1 MNYFLGRNLL
11 PKLLAVLVA
20 LILWV
25 FVMNEQNPPVEGTF
39 QVSLTNRN
47 LSGKLVV
54 MEAPETVR
62 VKVRGLRNAIA
73 GAAGR
78 NFQAYVDLKGLAPG
92 QYNLPVLVQL
102 PPGYELVEVVPDKV
116 DIILEAVQSRQFPVE
131 PRLTGPIVGQ
141 MTLGKVEITP
151 KVVTI
156 TGPQSILDSIGK
168 VLAPVEIRDRTPAF
182 AQDAKLFIAGID
194 GNELK
199 TLKVEPTQVKV
210 SGVLEP
216 GTITK
221 TVDVKTVLTGN
232 LPEGVLLRRVF
243 TEPAKVELRGPKE
256 ILDRLTA
263 VSTEPVPLAGITK
276 AVTREVPLQL
286 QPGITVARKTVMV
299 RITVGQG
306 P

>member
-116 DIILEAVQSRQFPVE
+116 DIILEAVQCRQFPVE

-210 SGVLEP
+210 SGVLES

-276 AVTREVPLQL
+276 DVTREVPLQL

>member
-102 PPGYELVEVVPDKV
+102 PTGYELVEVVPDKV

-210 SGVLEP
+210 SGVLES

-276 AVTREVPLQL
+276 DVTREVPLQL

>member
-276 AVTREVPLQL
+276 DVTREVPLQL
-286 QPGITVARKTVMV
+286 QPGITVARKSVMV

>member
-276 AVTREVPLQL
+276 DVTREVPLQL

>member
-102 PPGYELVEVVPDKV
+102 PTGYELVEVVPDKV

-276 AVTREVPLQL
+276 DVTREVPLQL

>member
-20 LILWV
+20 LIVWV

-39 QVSLTNRN
+39 QVALSSRN
-47 LSGKLVV
+47 LTEKMVV
-54 MEAPETVR
+54 MESPETVR

-78 NFQAYVDLKGLAPG
+78 NFKATVDLKGMSSG
-92 QYNLPVLVQL
+92 QYDLPVSVVL
-102 PPGYELVEVVPDKV
+102 PGGYELVEVIPDTVAVK
-116 DIILEAVQSRQFPVE
+116 IEAVRSRQFSVE

-141 MTLGKVEITP
+141 MTLGKVEVKP
-151 KVVTI
+151 GVTMI
-156 TGPQSILDSIGK
+156 TGPQSVVDSINR

-182 AQDAKLFIAGID
+182 SINTKIILLGPD

-199 TLKVEPTQVKV
+199 GLTMEPSQVNV
-210 SGVLEP
+210 SGILEP
-216 GTITK
+216 GTISRTF
-221 TVDVKTVLTGN
+221 DVKTVLTGN
-232 LPEGVLLRRVF
+232 LPDGILLRKVF
-243 TEPAKVELRGPKE
+243 TEPVKIELKGSKE
-256 ILDRLTA
+256 VLDKINAIMTDPVVLT
-263 VSTEPVPLAGITK
+263 GITK
-276 AVTREVPLQL
+276 DMTKEVPLQMP
-286 QPGITVARKTVMV
+286 PGTTAVRKTVMV

>member
-131 PRLTGPIVGQ
+131 PRLTSPIVGQ

-276 AVTREVPLQL
+276 DVTREVPLQL

>member
-11 PKLLAVLVA
+11 PKLLAILTA
-20 LILWV
+20 LILWI

-39 QVSLTNRN
+39 QVSLSSRN
-47 LSGKLVV
+47 LSGKMIV
-54 MEAPETVR
+54 MEAPESVR

-78 NFQAYVDLKGLAPG
+78 NFQAYVDLKGLSPG
-92 QYNLPVLVQL
+92 QYDLPVAVAL
-102 PPGYELVEVVPDKV
+102 PTGYELVEVVPTKV
-116 DIILEAVQSRQFPVE
+116 NVTIEAVQSRDFPVE

-141 MTLGKVEITP
+141 MTLGKVELSP
-151 KVVTI
+151 KTVTI

-182 AQDAKLFIAGID
+182 VMEAKLFIAGVD

-199 TLKVEPTQVKV
+199 SLKVEPAQVKV
-210 SGVLEP
+210 SGALEP
-216 GTITK
+216 GTVSK

-243 TEPAKVELRGPKE
+243 TEPAKVELRGPKA

-263 VSTEPVPLAGITK
+263 VSTEPVALTGITK
-276 AVTREVPLQL
+276 DITREVLLQL

>member
-210 SGVLEP
+210 SGVLES

-276 AVTREVPLQL
+276 DVTREVPLQL

-299 RITVGQG
+299 RLTVGQG

>member
-210 SGVLEP
+210 SGVLES

-276 AVTREVPLQL
+276 DVTREVPLQL

>member
-20 LILWV
+20 LILWI

-39 QVSLTNRN
+39 QVSLTPRN
-47 LSGKLVV
+47 LSGTLVV
-54 MEAPETVR
+54 MEAPESVR

-276 AVTREVPLQL
+276 DVTREVPLQL

>member
-182 AQDAKLFIAGID
+182 VLEAKLFIAGVD
-194 GNELK
+194 GTELK
-199 TLKVEPTQVKV
+199 SLKVEPGQVKV

-243 TEPAKVELRGPKE
+243 TEPAKVELRGPKA

-263 VSTEPVPLAGITK
+263 VSTEPVALTGITK
-276 AVTREVPLQL
+276 DITREVPLQL

>member
-11 PKLLAVLVA
+11 PKLLAILVA
-20 LILWV
+20 LILWI

-276 AVTREVPLQL
+276 DVTREVPLQL

>member
-1 MNYFLGRNLL
+1 M
-11 PKLLAVLVA
+11 
-20 LILWV
+20 
-25 FVMNEQNPPVEGTF
+25 
-39 QVSLTNRN
+39 
-47 LSGKLVV
+47 
-54 MEAPETVR
+54 
-62 VKVRGLRNAIA
+62 
-73 GAAGR
+73 
-78 NFQAYVDLKGLAPG
+78 
-92 QYNLPVLVQL
+92 
-102 PPGYELVEVVPDKV
+102 
-116 DIILEAVQSRQFPVE
+116 E

-232 LPEGVLLRRVF
+232 LTEGVLLRRVF

-276 AVTREVPLQL
+276 DVTREVPLQL

>member
-1 MNYFLGRNLL
+1 MNYFVGRNLV

-20 LILWV
+20 LVIWV

-39 QVSLTNRN
+39 QVSLSNRN
-47 LSGKLVV
+47 LSGKMIV
-54 MEAPETVR
+54 MEAPESVR

-78 NFQAYVDLKGLAPG
+78 NFQAYVDLKGLSPG
-92 QYNLPVLVQL
+92 QYDLPVVVAL
-102 PPGYELVEVVPDKV
+102 PTGYELVEVLPDKV
-116 DIILEAVQSRQFPVE
+116 SVIIEAVQSRIFPVE
-131 PRLTGPIVGQ
+131 PRLTGPVVGQ
-141 MTLGKVEITP
+141 MTLGKVEVAP
-151 KVVTI
+151 KTVTI
-156 TGPQSILDSIGK
+156 TGPQSMLDSVGK

-182 AQDAKLFIAGID
+182 VLESKLFIAGVD

-199 TLKVEPTQVKV
+199 NLKVDPVHVKV

-216 GTITK
+216 GTVTK

-232 LPEGVLLRRVF
+232 LPEGILLRRVF

-256 ILDRLTA
+256 ILDRLAA
-263 VSTEPVPLAGITK
+263 VSTEPVALTGITK
-276 AVTREVPLQL
+276 DVTREVPLQL

>member
-11 PKLLAVLVA
+11 PKLLAILVA
-20 LILWV
+20 LILWI

-39 QVSLTNRN
+39 QVSLASRN
-47 LSGKLVV
+47 LSGKMVV
-54 MEAPETVR
+54 MEAPESVR
-62 VKVRGLRNAIA
+62 IKVRGLRNAIA

-78 NFQAYVDLKGLAPG
+78 NFQAYVDLKGLTPG
-92 QYNLPVLVQL
+92 QYDLPVSVQL
-102 PPGYELVEVVPDKV
+102 PTGYELVEVVPGKV
-116 DIILEAVQSRQFPVE
+116 SVTLEALQSRQFPVE
-131 PRLTGPIVGQ
+131 PRLTGPVVGQ

-151 KVVTI
+151 KTVTI
-156 TGPQSILDSIGK
+156 TGPQSVLDSVGK

-182 AQDAKLFIAGID
+182 ALDAKLFIAGVD

-199 TLKVEPTQVKV
+199 TLKVEPAQVKI

-216 GTITK
+216 GTIAK

-232 LPEGVLLRRVF
+232 LPDGVLLRRVF
-243 TEPAKVELRGPKE
+243 TEPAKVELRGPKA

-263 VSTEPVPLAGITK
+263 VSTEPVALTGITRD
-276 AVTREVPLQL
+276 VTREVPLQL

>member
-11 PKLLAVLVA
+11 PKLLAILTA
-20 LILWV
+20 LILWI

-39 QVSLTNRN
+39 QVSLSSRN
-47 LSGKLVV
+47 LSGKMIV
-54 MEAPETVR
+54 MEAPESVR

-78 NFQAYVDLKGLAPG
+78 NFQAYVDLKGLSPG
-92 QYNLPVLVQL
+92 QYDLPVAVAL
-102 PPGYELVEVVPDKV
+102 PTGYELVEVVPTKV
-116 DIILEAVQSRQFPVE
+116 NVTIEAVQSREFPVE

-141 MTLGKVEITP
+141 MTLGKVELSP
-151 KVVTI
+151 KTVTI

-182 AQDAKLFIAGID
+182 VMEAKLFIAGVD

-199 TLKVEPTQVKV
+199 SLKVEPAQVKV
-210 SGVLEP
+210 SGALEP
-216 GTITK
+216 GTVSK

-243 TEPAKVELRGPKE
+243 TEPAKVELRGPKA

-263 VSTEPVPLAGITK
+263 VSTEPVALTGITK
-276 AVTREVPLQL
+276 DITREVPLQL

>member
-20 LILWV
+20 LIVWV

-39 QVSLTNRN
+39 QVSLNSRN
-47 LSGKLVV
+47 LSDKMIV

-78 NFQAYVDLKGLAPG
+78 NFRAAVDLKGMATG
-92 QYNLPVLVQL
+92 QYELPVSVDM
-102 PPGYELVEVVPDKV
+102 PAGYELVEVIPDKV
-116 DIILEAVQSRQFPVE
+116 TIKIEAIRSRQFTVE
-131 PRLTGPIVGQ
+131 PRLTGPVVGQ
-141 MTLGKVEITP
+141 MTLGKVEVSP
-151 KVVTI
+151 AVVTI
-156 TGPQSILDSIGK
+156 TGPQSVLDSVGK

-182 AQDAKLFIAGID
+182 AINAKLFIVGSE

-199 TLKVEPTQVKV
+199 SLKVEPAQVSV

-216 GTITK
+216 GTVSR
-221 TVDVKTVLTGN
+221 TVEVRTVLTGN
-232 LPEGVLLRRVF
+232 LPEGILLRKVF
-243 TEPAKVELRGPKE
+243 TEPTKVELKGPKAL
-256 ILDRLTA
+256 LDSIGA
-263 VSTEPVPLAGITK
+263 ISTEPVVLTGITK
-276 AVTREVPLQL
+276 DVTKEVPLQL

>member
-256 ILDRLTA
+256 ILDRLTT

-276 AVTREVPLQL
+276 DVTREVPLQL